1 MRLITYLEKELFCKF
16 KVQIFSSEIGKW
28 SESIISSP
36 TLFTNDDIDGQMSF
50 PYNRVLYW
58 MSDSCN
64 FLIGVDP
71 FTITNKNNI
80 SLSSIS
86 SSSTPPDDI
95 IDHYKYRFIEFNQ
108 LDDSYDSQCLSVD
121 KGCLQMLNYN
131 HHTHVLSVWEF
142 NKEEVYAGAS
152 KFCLD

>member
-1 MRLITYLEKELFCKF
+1 
-16 KVQIFSSEIGKW
+16 
-28 SESIISSP
+28 
-36 TLFTNDDIDGQMSF
+36 
-50 PYNRVLYW
+50 

-108 LDDSYDSQCLSVD
+108 PDDSYDSQCLSVD
-121 KGCLQMLNYN
+121 KRCLQMLNYN
-131 HHTHVLSVWEF
+131 HHTHVLSVWKF
-142 NKEEVYAGAS
+142 NKEEVYAGANNFFFEQ
-152 KFCLD
+152 KGRDYALDWKMVPEDNDAEHLVFVLAFDPNNDGTLYLHGG